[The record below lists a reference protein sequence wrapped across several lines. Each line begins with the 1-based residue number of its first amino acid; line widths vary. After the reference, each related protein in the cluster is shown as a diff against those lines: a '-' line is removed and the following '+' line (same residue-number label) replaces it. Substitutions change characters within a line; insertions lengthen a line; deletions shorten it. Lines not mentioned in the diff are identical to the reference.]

1 VPWDLR
7 LKRRLKLRDLDTLLA
22 VAQYGSMAKA
32 AARLSVSQ
40 PAISKAIADM
50 EATIGVRLFDRTAQG
65 VEPTMY
71 GRALLK
77 SGVAIFDDLR
87 QGVEEIGFLTDP
99 ASGELR
105 IGTTEPMTAWV
116 LPTIIDRLSRQYPRM
131 VFHISQIPAVAM
143 QYDALRER
151 RTELTIGRVPGHA
164 VDDDLQ
170 VDVLFH
176 ERLHVVVGRQS
187 PWARRRR
194 VELVDLV
201 DQCWALPPPDTLA
214 GGLMADVFR
223 ASGLNIPRA
232 SVLAVS
238 IQLQRSLLATGRFV
252 SMFPT
257 SILQLEECRTLLKV
271 LSIKLPQR
279 PWPVATIR
287 LKNRTVSPVAQLF
300 MNCAREVAK
309 PLTRISLG
317 TDAHA

>member
-1 VPWDLR
+1 MPWDLR

-22 VAQYGSMAKA
+22 VAQCGSMAKA
-32 AARLSVSQ
+32 AAHLSVSQ
-40 PAISKAIADM
+40 PAVSKAIADM
-50 EATIGVRLFDRTAQG
+50 EATIGVRLFERTAQG
-65 VEPTMY
+65 VELTMY
-71 GRALLK
+71 GRVLLK

-87 QGVEEIGFLTDP
+87 QGVEEIGFLADP

-131 VFHISQIPAVAM
+131 VFHISQIAAVAM

-151 RTELTIGRVPGHA
+151 RTELTIGRVPGHP

-170 VDVLFH
+170 ADVLFH
-176 ERLHVVVGRQS
+176 EQLHVVVGRQS
-187 PWARRRR
+187 PWARRRS
-194 VELVDLV
+194 VELADLV
-201 DQCWALPPPDTLA
+201 DECWALPPSDTLA

-223 ASGLNIPRA
+223 ASGLSIPRA

-252 SMFPT
+252 TMFPT
-257 SILQLEECRTLLKV
+257 SILQLEESRTLLKV

-300 MNCAREVAK
+300 MDCAREVAK
-309 PLTRISLG
+309 PLVRG
-317 TDAHA
+317 T